1 MSKPRILSGMRPSGA
16 MHLGHFHGALK
27 NWVRLQHDFEC
38 YYFAADWHVLTTHYQ
53 TPEVIEG
60 TVWDMMI
67 DWMAAGVDPEKSVL
81 FIQSKLPQ
89 HAELHLLLSMFTP
102 LSWLQRI
109 PTYKDQMQ
117 QHGDAGRDI
126 ATYGFLGYPLMQAA
140 DILMYRANYVPVG
153 EDQVSHVEFTREV
166 ARRFNYLFGRDA
178 GFEAKAAAILKK
190 LAGDAARI
198 NTLRGRYLE
207 QGDAAALEDARAIV
221 KAASLAD
228 DDRERLYGYLQ
239 GGGKQILTEC
249 EAKLTETPRLV
260 GLDGKQKM
268 SKSLNNTIML
278 REAPESIDKKIRGMP
293 TDPARVR
300 RTDPGDPE
308 KCPVWTLH
316 KIYSDEAR
324 RNWVVEGCKSAGI
337 GCLECK
343 RPVID
348 AIVAELSPIRERA
361 EVLAKDPAQVHGI
374 IKRGCEKAAD
384 TASDTMATVRRAMG
398 LAYE

>member
-1 MSKPRILSGMRPSGA
+1 MRPTGA
-16 MHLGHFHGALK
+16 MHIGHYHGALK
-27 NWVRLQHDFEC
+27 NWVALQDDYEC

-53 TPEVIEG
+53 TPAVIQS
-60 TVWDMMI
+60 TVWEMMV
-67 DWMAAGVDPEKSVL
+67 DWLAAGIDPEKSVL
-81 FIQSKLPQ
+81 FIQSQVPQ

-140 DILMYRANYVPVG
+140 DILMYRAQAVPVG

-178 GFEAKAAAILKK
+178 DFEAKAEALIKRAGSRAAN
-190 LAGDAARI
+190 LAAARQS
-198 NTLRGRYLE
+198 YLE
-207 QGDAAALEDARAIV
+207 QGDHAALAMARATV
-221 KAASLAD
+221 NALELAES
-228 DDRERLYGYLQ
+228 DRDRLLGYLQ
-239 GGGKQILTEC
+239 GGGQQLLVEC
-249 EAKLTETPRLV
+249 DAKLTATPRLV
-260 GLDGKQKM
+260 GLDGKHKM

-278 REAPESIDKKIRGMP
+278 REAPESVDKKIRGMP

-300 RTDPGDPE
+300 RTDPGDPN

-316 KIYSDEAR
+316 QIYSDAAR
-324 RNWVVEGCKSAGI
+324 RDWVQAGCTTAGI

-343 RPVID
+343 RPVIE
-348 AIVAELSPIRERA
+348 AINAELQPIRARIATLEA
-361 EVLAKDPAQVHGI
+361 DPAQVNAAI
-374 IKRGCEKAAD
+374 QRGCEKASDA
-384 TASDTMATVRRAMG
+384 ANDTMKVVRQAMG
-398 LAYE
+398 LAYS